1 MYRYLGRCVEHDD
14 LKKKIIKKIITLS
27 PVQNARLCLD
37 APPVG
42 HFIDTLRVS
51 VNTGGGASR
60 IWAGVIQISTVIDLI
75 LGL

>member
-1 MYRYLGRCVEHDD
+1 MLVYVH
-14 LKKKIIKKIITLS
+14 I
-27 PVQNARLCLD
+27 V
-37 APPVG
+37 
-42 HFIDTLRVS
+42 HIDTLRVS